1 MGYDKA
7 IKRLACSCGE
17 EQACSPGS
25 GSTSERRP
33 DRKQG
38 QSSMFSGAD
47 RMVRARDGSPGCP
60 PGVWT
65 RGRLARERRVCRE
78 SGVPWGSWGGAA
90 SPPGLA
96 ESQVQTR
103 SVSETERGLEVRQPL
118 MTAL

>member
-90 SPPGLA
+90 PEDPPFSPSSWAGGI
-96 ESQVQTR
+96 SGSDQKC
-103 SVSETERGLEVRQPL
+103 VRDR
-118 MTAL
+118 ARAGG